1 MNQREQQRLETKRRI
16 YICAFQLFQEKGF
29 DSVKITDIVKKAHVS
44 VGAFY
49 YHFPTKENLID
60 EGYRDF
66 DEKLENKWKK
76 DNPHSGVETIKYLV
90 LGQLEDVARKGF
102 EITGIFF
109 KNQLGTSNTYL
120 FSKDRF
126 LYKKLFENVAQVNH
140 TETSSEE
147 IVDKILRTSR
157 GVIYDWCL
165 HNGKYDVVET
175 GIEEISIILKHYG
188 IQ

>member
-1 MNQREQQRLETKRRI
+1 METKRRI
-16 YICAFQLFQEKGF
+16 YSCAFQLFQERGF

-66 DEKLENKWKK
+66 DEKLNHNWEK
-76 DNPHSGVETIKYLV
+76 DSPLPGVETIKYLIT
-90 LGQLEDVARKGF
+90 GQLEDVAHKGH

-126 LYKKLFENVAQVNH
+126 LYKKLLEQIIQVNP
-140 TETSSEE
+140 TDIPSEE
-147 IVDKILRTSR
+147 IADRILRTSR
-157 GVIYDWCL
+157 GIIYDWCL

-175 GIEEISIILKHYG
+175 GVKEIDMILSHYG